1 MSFSTDI
8 KTELCSESISSRV
21 LAVAEAYGVLL
32 YCRTFSAAEVQIVT
46 GSEAAAQRLPKLFR
60 RAFGVSL
67 AEPKRTGRGHWS
79 FHLTDRAEIA
89 AMFEAFGLEAHR
101 TVSHHVNLSVLEE
114 PDCAVAFLRGAF
126 LAGGSVTDPHK
137 GFHMELTTAHYS
149 VSREVHALLAEL
161 GFPPHDSARSGSYM
175 LYYKRA
181 DVIADLLTLL
191 GAQHASLEVM
201 SAQVERDMNNKVNRQ
216 INCDSANADKVV
228 ATAQQQLEAILRIKE
243 QYGLDILP
251 EKLHEAALLR
261 IANPEASLA
270 DLAKLSFPSVTKSTL
285 NYRLKKIMEFQL
297 EDN

>member
-8 KTELCSESISSRV
+8 KTELCSEAISSRA

-32 YCRTFSAAEVQIVT
+32 YCRTFSASEVQIVT
-46 GSEAAAQRLPKLFR
+46 GCEAVAQRLPKLFR
-60 RAFGVSL
+60 RAFGFAL
-67 AEPKRTGRGHWS
+67 EEPSRTGRGHWS
-79 FHLTDRAEIA
+79 FRLTDRDAIA
-89 AMFEAFGLEAHR
+89 AVFEAFDLDAHR
-101 TVSHHVNLSVLEE
+101 TVSHHVKLSVLEE
-114 PDCAVAFLRGAF
+114 PGSAVAFLRGAF
-126 LAGGSVTDPHK
+126 LAGGSVSDPHK
-137 GFHMELTTAHYS
+137 GFHMELATAHYS

-161 GFPPHDSARSGSYM
+161 GFPPHDSARAGSYM

-261 IANPEASLA
+261 IANPEASLTE
-270 DLAKLSFPSVTKSTL
+270 LAKLADPPVSKSCMGH
-285 NYRLKKIMEFQL
+285 RMKKLLEFKGV
-297 EDN
+297 

>member
-8 KTELCSESISSRV
+8 KTELCSEAISDRA

-32 YCRTFSAAEVQIVT
+32 YCRTFSASEVQIVT
-46 GSEAAAQRLPKLFR
+46 LCEAVAERLPKLFR
-60 RAFGVSL
+60 RAFNLTL
-67 AEPKRTGRGHWS
+67 AEPARTGRGHWS
-79 FHLTDRAEIA
+79 FRTTDRAAIA
-89 AMFEAFGLEAHR
+89 AMFEAFDLEAQR

-114 PDCAVAFLRGAF
+114 QGSAVAFLRGAF
-126 LAGGSVTDPHK
+126 LAGGSVSDPHK
-137 GFHMELTTAHYS
+137 GFHMELATVHYS

-161 GFPPHDSARSGSYM
+161 GFPPHDSTRAGSYM

-270 DLAKLSFPSVTKSTL
+270 DLAKLSYPSVTKSTL
-285 NYRLKKIMEFQL
+285 NYRLKKIMEFHV
-297 EDN
+297 EE